1 MLEKHLA
8 RKEYRRRL
16 KDEIKDY
23 EELRDSIRKI
33 KVKEASAKKSES
45 ERKISV
51 GLKLQKIDSAK
62 NIGKETAGQQGL
74 GKDAPEMQESKEVK
88 LV

>member
-1 MLEKHLA
+1 M
-8 RKEYRRRL
+8 
-16 KDEIKDY
+16 
-23 EELRDSIRKI
+23 RDSIRKI
-33 KVKEASAKKSES
+33 KGKDVGGKRSES

-62 NIGKETAGQQGL
+62 NIGKEKTGLQGL
-74 GKDAPEMQESKEVK
+74 GKDAPEVQESKEVK